1 MALVSVPLGD
11 LKFYF
16 APALT
21 VTAFGITAE
30 SLSRS
35 PAFVCGSMTLMDGIE
50 SEDYFPVTATGRL
63 LSKASLEL
71 DGPLAWHPALRNVV
85 ATVGKTVSL
94 ACW

>member
-16 APALT
+16 APTLT
-21 VTAFGITAE
+21 VTALGIAAE

-35 PAFVCGSMTLMDGIE
+35 PAFARKLARRRYGIE
-50 SEDYFPVTATGRL
+50 SEDYFPVTSTGGL

-71 DGPLAWHPALRNVV
+71 DGPLAWHPALRNIV
-85 ATVGKTVSL
+85 ATVGKTVPL